1 MEKENVF
8 LREKHHVFERFQQ
21 PFLQKV
27 TTSEPKN
34 LQKVTTLWLKI
45 LQKVTA
51 ITDKQ
56 ANISKL
62 IKNEGINHKSG
73 IFICGRS
80 VVLNKFNVEKTDQIT
95 YLPLYMAAFM

>member
-1 MEKENVF
+1 
-8 LREKHHVFERFQQ
+8 
-21 PFLQKV
+21 LQKV
-27 TTSEPKN
+27 TTSEPKT

-73 IFICGRS
+73 IYVKGNRKPFRLTIALL
-80 VVLNKFNVEKTDQIT
+80 LNYIIDLKC
-95 YLPLYMAAFM
+95 